1 MIHFDIRN
9 LLKAFVTLDSSFFR
23 AFVSSIESVEHEK
36 YIKDLK
42 LCWAIAFVLSEK
54 VCLETDWD
62 RLFASHQAD
71 CERQPKSGPEHD
83 RPVTLQ

>member
-54 VCLETDWD
+54 ACLETDWD
-62 RLFASHQAD
+62 SLDGS
-71 CERQPKSGPEHD
+71 
-83 RPVTLQ
+83 TT